1 MEETYELTEEQ
12 YQISAQHGIH
22 RRLAYERFNKGWE
35 LEDAITKPLG
45 NQGIIKKLQA
55 KARANGIEISRGA
68 IQSRR
73 QLKWSEEDIVTT
85 PVNGTRNKNKGYLER
100 ALRNGIGQS
109 TYYGRLRLGWS
120 RERACTDEVQMQFS
134 KNKKLG

>member
-1 MEETYELTEEQ
+1 MEETYELTEEH
-12 YQISAQHGIH
+12 YQIAAQNGIH

-45 NQGIIKKLQA
+45 NQGIQKKLQA
-55 KARANGIEISRGA
+55 KARANGIEISIGA

-85 PVNGTRNKNKGYLER
+85 PVNGTRSKNKDYLEQ

-109 TYYGRLRLGWS
+109 TYYGRLRYGWS
-120 RERACTDEVQMQFS
+120 RDRACTEPVKVEFS
-134 KNKKLG
+134 KNKRLG